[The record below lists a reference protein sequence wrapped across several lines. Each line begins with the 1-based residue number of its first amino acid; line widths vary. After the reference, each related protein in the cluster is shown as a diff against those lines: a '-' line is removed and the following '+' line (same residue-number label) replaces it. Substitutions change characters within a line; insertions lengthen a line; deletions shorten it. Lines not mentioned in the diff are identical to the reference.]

1 MPVNTIMIKRPFYF
15 MLVTCCILLSSYGG
29 GRAETVDGLI
39 NTRVVLAGATDVIEV
54 IQTASFP
61 LCPQFFILL
70 GGTGSLGISLS
81 NDASDSKEIIFM
93 LGLASSSAG
102 NFPIYRLGASE
113 GMISQIVEIGSN
125 RYPYGFVWLY
135 CGVALADK
143 GPVYLYELRLSF
155 VP

>member
-1 MPVNTIMIKRPFYF
+1 MNTTQLKKALCSV
-15 MLVTCCILLSSYGG
+15 LVIGSLWILSYGV
-29 GRAETVDGLI
+29 GRAETVDGLF
-39 NTRVVLAGATDVIEV
+39 NVRVVLPGATDVIDV
-54 IQTASFP
+54 VQTASFP
-61 LCPQFFILL
+61 LCPQFFIFL
-70 GGTGSLGISLS
+70 GGTGSLGISLR

>member
-1 MPVNTIMIKRPFYF
+1 MI
-15 MLVTCCILLSSYGG
+15 CCVLHFSNSQ

-39 NTRVVLAGATDVIEV
+39 NFRVVLPGATDIISVV
-54 IQTASFP
+54 QTASFP
-61 LCPQFFILL
+61 LCPQFFVFL
-70 GGTGSLGISLS
+70 GGAGSLGISLK
-81 NDASDSKEIIFM
+81 NDASDSKELIFM

-113 GMISQIVEIGSN
+113 GMISQIVEVGSN
-125 RYPYGFVWLY
+125 NAPYGFVWLY
-135 CGVALADK
+135 CGVSQAEK

>member
-1 MPVNTIMIKRPFYF
+1 MNAIK
-15 MLVTCCILLSSYGG
+15 MKQVLCAVLATCCLMFLTSRE

-39 NTRVVLAGATDVIEV
+39 NTRVVLAGATDVIDV
-54 IQTASFP
+54 VQTASFP

-70 GGTGSLGISLS
+70 GGTGTLGISLR
-81 NDASDSKEIIFM
+81 NDASDSKETIFM
-93 LGLASSSAG
+93 LGLAASSAG
-102 NFPIYRLGASE
+102 NSPIYRLGASE

-125 RYPYGFVWLY
+125 SAPYGFVWLY